1 MFVCLLSFETLLR
14 MPAASSQLLKR
25 LFFGKCVVWLLWTVD
40 LWVRPKSSVSAALS
54 SPTYVAAAGFR
65 TKRKVP
71 YRHTVS

>member
-25 LFFGKCVVWLLWTVD
+25 LFFGKLLWTVD
-40 LWVRPKSSVSAALS
+40 LWVRPKSSVSATLS